1 MQQGSCQPQCGKASG
16 EVANCIGTAVA
27 TSRLIHHVHLLHH
40 HLMGQVRV
48 VLSYPGVM
56 KRDVGKSVSEA
67 IEALQSPDLRFAK
80 VALSIKN
87 HDIRIGKLVGIGE
100 LAWFDHEI

>member
-1 MQQGSCQPQCGKASG
+1 
-16 EVANCIGTAVA
+16 
-27 TSRLIHHVHLLHH
+27 
-40 HLMGQVRV
+40 MGQVRV

-56 KRDVGKSVSEA
+56 KRDVRKSVSAA